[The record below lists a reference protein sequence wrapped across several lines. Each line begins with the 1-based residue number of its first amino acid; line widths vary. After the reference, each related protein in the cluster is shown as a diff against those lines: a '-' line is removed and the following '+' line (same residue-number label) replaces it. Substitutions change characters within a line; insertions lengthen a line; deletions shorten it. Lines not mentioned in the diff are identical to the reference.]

1 MRRLGFA
8 ITRQW
13 VFAERRIPPGQHAHL
28 QPAWRR
34 RLDDDIVQVFHRACH
49 LKDQEAAADVL
60 ALLEKW
66 RRRRVMRRGLER
78 RGADSLTQQTRR

>member
-8 ITRQW
+8 ITRHW
-13 VFAERRIPPGQHAHL
+13 AFAERRVPPGQCTHL

-49 LKDQEAAADVL
+49 LKDQAAAADVL

-66 RRRRVMRRGLER
+66 RRRRAMRRGLER
-78 RGADSLTQQTRR
+78 RGADSPTQQTRK